1 MCWKAKKGSL
11 SLHILKMLLQ
21 LNLLLMRFNLNIN
34 SKYLEEVDILDEL
47 VVDTLK

>member
-11 SLHILKMLLQ
+11 SLHILKMLPQ
-21 LNLLLMRFNLNIN
+21 LNLCLMRFSLNIN